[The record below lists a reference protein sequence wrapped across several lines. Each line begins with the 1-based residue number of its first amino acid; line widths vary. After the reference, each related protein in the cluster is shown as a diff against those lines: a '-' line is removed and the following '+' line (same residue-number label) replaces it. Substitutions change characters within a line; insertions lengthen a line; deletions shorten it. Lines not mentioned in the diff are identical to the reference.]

1 MTLRRSCSNSI
12 WDMRSRKGKGENV
25 DEQPLVSVI
34 VPVYNV
40 ERFLDRCMRSLV
52 GQTYR
57 RLEIILVD
65 DGSSDGSPELC
76 DEWAKRDARVRV
88 IHKLNGGP
96 SEARNVALDDMH
108 GDFVAF
114 VDSDDYVEPDYVER
128 LYTGIGDADM
138 SMYSIVCEDSN
149 GIAWSED
156 GTESANETVRL
167 GSEAVVDVPTVIG
180 SEEYIY
186 RATLDWRLVVVWN
199 KLYRA
204 SVWKNLRFPVG
215 LIHED
220 EYVMPQVVDRCG
232 TINVLPD
239 GLYHYMANDSSITH
253 SDFGIRNLDRL
264 EALTWRM
271 KYCVDKNY
279 RRCVVLTFDEFIKD
293 LDLASGLDWSDREIH
308 AKLKKVFKEL
318 RRVPLSAGFLL
329 PVKRRLQFFGLW
341 FAPFLTERILKKV
354 KNL

>member
-1 MTLRRSCSNSI
+1 M
-12 WDMRSRKGKGENV
+12 

-65 DGSSDGSPELC
+65 DGSPDGSPELC
-76 DEWAKRDARVRV
+76 DEWDKRDARVRV
-88 IHKLNGGP
+88 IHKSNGGP
-96 SEARNVALDDMH
+96 SEARNIALDDMH

-128 LYTGIGDADM
+128 LYAGIGDADM

-156 GTESANETVRL
+156 GTESANETVRP

-204 SVWKNLRFPVG
+204 SVWESLRFPVG

-239 GLYHYMANDSSITH
+239 GLYHYVANDSSIMH
-253 SDFGIRNLDRL
+253 SDFGIKNLDRL
-264 EALTWRM
+264 EAWAWRM

-279 RRCVVLTFDEFIKD
+279 RRCVVSTFDRFITD
-293 LDLASGLDWSDREIH
+293 LDRASGLDWSDREIH

-329 PVKRRLQFFGLW
+329 SVKRRLQFFGLW
-341 FAPFLTERILKKV
+341 FAPFLTEWVLKKA

>member
-1 MTLRRSCSNSI
+1 M
-12 WDMRSRKGKGENV
+12 

-65 DGSSDGSPELC
+65 DGSPDGSPELC

-88 IHKLNGGP
+88 IHKSNGGP
-96 SEARNVALDDMH
+96 SEARNVALDAMH

-114 VDSDDYVEPDYVER
+114 VDSDDYVEPDYVEK
-128 LYTGIGDADM
+128 LYAGIGDADM

-199 KLYRA
+199 KLYRV

-239 GLYHYMANDSSITH
+239 GLYHYVANDSSIMH
-253 SDFGIRNLDRL
+253 SDFGIKNLDRL
-264 EALTWRM
+264 EAWAWRM

-279 RRCVVLTFDEFIKD
+279 RRCAASTFDLFIWG
-293 LDLASGLDWSDREIH
+293 LNRASGLDWSDREIR
-308 AKLKKVFKEL
+308 AKLEKVFEEL

-341 FAPFLTERILKKV
+341 FAPFLTEWVLKKA

>member
-1 MTLRRSCSNSI
+1 MYGNE
-12 WDMRSRKGKGENV
+12 KGENV
-25 DEQPLVSVI
+25 DERPLVSVI

-40 ERFLDRCMRSLV
+40 ERFLDRCVHSLTN
-52 GQTYR
+52 QTYQH
-57 RLEIILVD
+57 LEIILVD
-65 DGSSDGSPELC
+65 DGSPDGSPELC
-76 DEWAKRDARVRV
+76 DEWAKRDERVRV
-88 IHKLNGGP
+88 IHKSNGGP
-96 SEARNVALDDMH
+96 SEARNVALDAMQ

-114 VDSDDYVEPDYVER
+114 VDSDDYVEPDYVEK
-128 LYTGIGDADM
+128 LYAGIGDADM
-138 SMYSIVCEDSN
+138 SIYSIVCEDSN

-167 GSEAVVDVPTVIG
+167 GSEAVVDVPTAIG

-204 SVWKNLRFPVG
+204 SVWESLRFPVG

-232 TINVLPD
+232 AINVLPG

-253 SDFGIRNLDRL
+253 SDFGIKNLDRL

-271 KYCVDKNY
+271 KYCVSKNY
-279 RRCVVLTFDEFIKD
+279 RQCVVLTFDEFIKD

-308 AKLKKVFKEL
+308 AKLEKVFKEL
-318 RRVPLSAGFLL
+318 RHVPLSAGSLL

-341 FAPFLTERILKKV
+341 FAPFLTEWMLKKA